1 MKFFVKTIAL
11 FSALTFAGCQLVR
24 DSDGFYTIE
33 RRKTDDDNEKMQ
45 QRQSDVNTDNTT
57 ISIKD
62 THRQEADT
70 KNVDINKYIAEP
82 ANGGMVNK
90 DDAEKKMEEAIRLA
104 SNETKQKNRFVV
116 DTNNE
121 NVETK
126 QECNCKCENNN
137 NPAIQQEYTQE
148 AQDVRQDNK
157 VLYIQVGVYSN
168 FDNANA
174 FAEKLRRNGISNVRL
189 IDERGRVKVVIGGFE
204 TKSSGKTTINKLYD
218 IGIYDYFW
226 KEIR

>member
-1 MKFFVKTIAL
+1 MAN
-11 FSALTFAGCQLVR
+11 TFNKKNNSIIEPRINHEIKGVTEVR
-24 DSDGFYTIE
+24 LIYKEHKDSVSENDF
-33 RRKTDDDNEKMQ
+33 
-45 QRQSDVNTDNTT
+45 
-57 ISIKD
+57 
-62 THRQEADT
+62 
-70 KNVDINKYIAEP
+70 NKVVP
-82 ANGGMVNK
+82 WR
-90 DDAEKKMEEAIRLA
+90 EAIRLA